1 MMDDKKIKIEN
12 TEVKGYRELKS
23 YEDYKQN
30 GNAETRKMTE
40 PSSFKKK
47 VMIMINDHRRHN
59 KYVYNALKILFSCC
73 HVKAHENWLIRN
85 LEAEKSENI
94 WRTYNNIQKSVE
106 RNVLEILYT
115 KDKIEGL
122 TIKVNKH
129 GSKDTRKW
137 RLVVGM
143 EYKELKI
150 ITDVN
155 YNKMA
160 KYIDLGELE
169 ETDFEGATT
178 MLGVNHLSKQQYFD
192 KTLKE
197 SFNLLDKA
205 GQDLVK
211 HRMKMEKEE
220 E

>member
-1 MMDDKKIKIEN
+1 MF
-12 TEVKGYRELKS
+12 
-23 YEDYKQN
+23 
-30 GNAETRKMTE
+30 KMTCL
-40 PSSFKKK
+40 
-47 VMIMINDHRRHN
+47 N
-59 KYVYNALKILFSCC
+59 KEKQDKYLHYTLKTLFSCC
-73 HVKAHENWLIRN
+73 HVKAHENWLKRN
-85 LEAEKSENI
+85 FESGESNI
-94 WRTYNNIQKSVE
+94 YRTYDNIQKSVE

-211 HRMKMEKEE
+211 YRMKMEKEDE
-220 E
+220 

>member
-1 MMDDKKIKIEN
+1 MNKKLEN
-12 TEVKGYRELKS
+12 KEMEVKGYRELDS
-23 YEDYKQN
+23 YTSYKEE
-30 GNAETRKMTE
+30 GNKGTRHIVE
-40 PSSFKKK
+40 PNSFKQKVLILINESKK
-47 VMIMINDHRRHN
+47 QD
-59 KYVYNALKILFSCC
+59 KYLHYTLKTLFSCC
-73 HVKAHENWLIRN
+73 HVKAHEDWLKRN
-85 LEAEKSENI
+85 FESGESNI
-94 WRTYNNIQKSVE
+94 YRTYNNIQKSIE
-106 RNVLEILYT
+106 RNILEVLYT

-137 RLVVGM
+137 KLVVGM

-150 ITDVN
+150 ITEVN

-205 GQDLVK
+205 GSDLVK

>member
-1 MMDDKKIKIEN
+1 MMNDKKTNIKS

-23 YEDYKQN
+23 YEDYKEQ
-30 GNAETRKMTE
+30 GNPGTRHLVE
-40 PSSFKKK
+40 PNSFKRKAIIVMNETKK
-47 VMIMINDHRRHN
+47 KD
-59 KYVYNALKILFSCC
+59 KYTHYALKILFSCC
-73 HVKAHENWLIRN
+73 HVKSHEDFLLRN
-85 LEAEKSENI
+85 LESENCCDNI
-94 WRTYNNIQKSVE
+94 YRTYNNIQKSVE
-106 RNVLEILYT
+106 RNVLEVLYT
-115 KDKIEGL
+115 KDKINGL
-122 TIKVNKH
+122 TLKVNKH

-137 RLVVGM
+137 KVVVGI

-205 GQDLVK
+205 GQQLVK
-211 HRMKMEKEE
+211 YRMENDN
-220 E
+220 

>member
-1 MMDDKKIKIEN
+1 MDKKLEN
-12 TEVKGYRELKS
+12 EVKEVKGYRELKS

-30 GNAETRKMTE
+30 GNDGTRHIVK
-40 PSSFKKK
+40 PNSFKQK
-47 VMIMINDHRRHN
+47 VIAMINQSKKED
-59 KYVYNALKILFSCC
+59 KYLYHALKIMFSIA
-73 HVKAHENWLIRN
+73 HVKSHEDWLLRN
-85 LEAEKSENI
+85 IESSSNI
-94 WRTYNNIQKSVE
+94 YRTYNNIQKSVE

-137 RLVVGM
+137 KLVVGM

-178 MLGVNHLSKQQYFD
+178 MLGVNHLSKQQYFTS
-192 KTLKE
+192 TLKE

-211 HRMKMEKEE
+211 HRMKMEKENE
-220 E
+220 

>member
-1 MMDDKKIKIEN
+1 MDNKKINIEN
-12 TEVKGYRELKS
+12 VEEKKFRELKS

-40 PSSFKKK
+40 PNSFKKK
-47 VMIMINDHRRHN
+47 VIILINETKKQD
-59 KYVYNALKILFSCC
+59 KYLHYALKILFSSA
-73 HVKAHENWLIRN
+73 HVKAHEDFLMRN
-85 LEAEKSENI
+85 MSSSENI
-94 WRTYNNIQKSVE
+94 YRTYNNIQKSIE
-106 RNVLEILYT
+106 RNTLEVLYT

-137 RLVVGM
+137 KLVVGM

-178 MLGVNHLSKQQYFD
+178 MLGVNHLSKQQYFTS
-192 KTLKE
+192 TLKE

-211 HRMKMEKEE
+211 HRMKMEKEDK
-220 E
+220 

>member
-1 MMDDKKIKIEN
+1 MNKKIEN
-12 TEVKGYRELKS
+12 KEMEVKKFRELKS

-30 GNAETRKMTE
+30 GNGGTRHIVE
-40 PSSFKKK
+40 PNSFKQKVLILINESKK
-47 VMIMINDHRRHN
+47 QD
-59 KYVYNALKILFSCC
+59 KYLHYTLKTLFSCC

-94 WRTYNNIQKSVE
+94 WRTWNNIQKSVE

-137 RLVVGM
+137 KLVVGM

-192 KTLKE
+192 KTLKQ

-205 GQDLVK
+205 GSDLVK
-211 HRMKMEKEE
+211 HRMKMESEDK
-220 E
+220 

>member
-1 MMDDKKIKIEN
+1 MNKKLEN
-12 TEVKGYRELKS
+12 EVKEVKKFRELKS

-30 GNAETRKMTE
+30 GNDGTRHITE
-40 PSSFKKK
+40 PNGFKKK
-47 VMIMINDHRRHN
+47 VIAMINQSKKED
-59 KYVYNALKILFSCC
+59 KYLYHALKIMFSIA
-73 HVKAHENWLIRN
+73 HVKSHEDWLLRN
-85 LEAEKSENI
+85 IESSSNI
-94 WRTYNNIQKSVE
+94 YRTYNNVQKSIE
-106 RNVLEILYT
+106 RNALEILYT
-115 KDKIEGL
+115 KDKIKNL
-122 TIKVNKH
+122 TLKVNKH
-129 GSKDTRKW
+129 GSKDS
-137 RLVVGM
+137 RLWKLVL
-143 EYKELKI
+143 ELQYNELTI
-150 ITDVN
+150 ITDVS

-211 HRMKMEKEE
+211 HRMKMESEDK
-220 E
+220 

>member
-1 MMDDKKIKIEN
+1 MMDDKKTNIES

-47 VMIMINDHRRHN
+47 VMIMINDHRRYN

-73 HVKAHENWLIRN
+73 HVKAHEEFLQRN
-85 LEAEKSENI
+85 MGESENI
-94 WRTYNNIQKSVE
+94 WRTWNNIQKSVE
-106 RNVLEILYT
+106 RNILEVLYT

-137 RLVVGM
+137 KLVVGM

-211 HRMKMEKEE
+211 HRMKMEKEDE
-220 E
+220 